1 MQIQLMDVKLIQTLI
16 TIIVEIVQ
24 LFVLEQNN
32 VYLDLVLSIHVQEEV
47 QIVISMEVVK
57 QISTMM

>member
-1 MQIQLMDVKLIQTLI
+1 MDVKQMEILMI
-16 TIIVEIVQ
+16 IIVEIVQ

-47 QIVISMEVVK
+47 QIVIPMEVVK
-57 QISTMM
+57 QISTTM

>member
-1 MQIQLMDVKLIQTLI
+1 MDVKQMEILMI
-16 TIIVEIVQ
+16 IIVEIVQ

-47 QIVISMEVVK
+47 QIVIPMEVVK